1 MLLQSMRSSLVSISV
16 LIADKLYYFALHVS
30 DLLITCN
37 L

>member
-1 MLLQSMRSSLVSISV
+1 MLLQNMRSSLVTNV